1 MKKLSV
7 LLIAALLI
15 SMLAGC
21 SIQQSIQGMT
31 DEAKNLPILEMVQ
44 LLADRDETAFMS
56 HFHPSVSDDT
66 IRNGFT
72 YMADYLRDVT
82 PVLVE
87 CLGSNS
93 YSGIGTNGKYSSV
106 SASYLVTFEMG
117 SVLIDAEYIENMEG
131 SGFTQFLCKF
141 GIAQ

>member
-1 MKKLSV
+1 MKKFSV

-21 SIQQSIQGMT
+21 SLQQSIQGISEKA
-31 DEAKNLPILEMVQ
+31 DNLPILEMVQ
-44 LLADRDETAFMS
+44 LLADGDETTFLS
-56 HFHPSVSDDT
+56 RFHPSVSKNDAHD
-66 IRNGFT
+66 GFAS
-72 YMADYLRDVT
+72 MADYLHGVT

-117 SVLIDAEYIENMEG
+117 SVLIDAEYIENTEG